1 MEDYEQYLSN
11 NAEDDERRAAAQVLE
26 GLAGLRL
33 EAKLREVAAEQAAQH
48 RRTLWRRLLFTLAA
62 LAFLAAVAYWFFS
75 KNVSTPSVPPI
86 EKQAPS
92 SPSPSKKQTPEQYK
106 LEKPREK
113 PPIAQIKPQEEVPVP
128 PDPIFPTFAL
138 QDEVIPEPLHAAPD
152 LVAMRGQG
160 EANAALKAQLDR
172 LWYVDYPPFGLKID
186 ATYRSADQLLKKRD
200 FSAAYLALEQIEQM
214 QADSLSLKIARE
226 NQKLLEKDPT
236 ASPVAAS
243 PLANDTLLY
252 LKAYCLLEMGEGQEA
267 IFYFSRM
274 RFPDPAWIPQL
285 TWYRALALLQANQRS
300 EALAVFNT
308 IAANSGHPYRRQARK
323 ALKLLQ

>member
-92 SPSPSKKQTPEQYK
+92 SPSPTKKQTPEQYK

-138 QDEVIPEPLHAAPD
+138 QDEIIPEPIHAAPD

-160 EANAALKAQLDR
+160 EANAALKALLDR
-172 LWYVDYPPFGLKID
+172 LWYVDYPLQELEVSEAFPSID
-186 ATYRSADQLLKKRD
+186 EKLKKRD
-200 FSAAYLALEQIEQM
+200 FTAAYLELEQ
-214 QADSLSLKIARE
+214 LSSTL
-226 NQKLLEKDPT
+226 P
-236 ASPVAAS
+236 
-243 PLANDTLLY
+243 ANDTLHALQ
-252 LKAYCLLEMGEGQEA
+252 AYCLLETGEGQEA
-267 IFYFSRM
+267 LLHFAQIQGRQLE
-274 RFPDPAWIPQL
+274 WKPQL
-285 TWYRALALLQANQRS
+285 EWYRGLALLLADKKS
-300 EALAVFNT
+300 EALAQFTT
-308 IAANSGHPYRRQARK
+308 IAANPGHPYRRQTRK
-323 ALKLLQ
+323 AMKLLQ

>member
-128 PDPIFPTFAL
+128 PDPIFPTFAI
-138 QDEVIPEPLHAAPD
+138 QDEVIPVPLHAAPD

-160 EANAALKAQLDR
+160 EANAALKALLDR
-172 LWYVDYPPFGLKID
+172 LWYVDYPLLGLDISKAFPSID
-186 ATYRSADQLLKKRD
+186 EKLKKRD
-200 FSAAYLALEQIEQM
+200 FTAAYLELEQLG
-214 QADSLSLKIARE
+214 SAR
-226 NQKLLEKDPT
+226 PT
-236 ASPVAAS
+236 
-243 PLANDTLLY
+243 NDTLHY
-252 LKAYCLLEMGEGQEA
+252 LQAYCLMETGEGQEA
-267 IFYFSRM
+267 LLHFDQIQSRQL
-274 RFPDPAWIPQL
+274 DWEPQL
-285 TWYRALALLQANQRS
+285 EWYRGLALLLDNKKP
-300 EALAVFNT
+300 EALAQFTT
-308 IAANSGHPYRRQARK
+308 IAANPGHPYRRQARK

>member
-1 MEDYEQYLSN
+1 MEKYEQYLSD
-11 NAEDDERRAAAQVLE
+11 NADDDERRAAAQVLE
-26 GLAGLRL
+26 GLAGIRL

-92 SPSPSKKQTPEQYK
+92 SPSPTKKQTPDQYK
-106 LEKPREK
+106 LEKPQEK
-113 PPIAQIKPQEEVPVP
+113 PPIAQLKPQEEVPVP

-152 LVAMRGQG
+152 LVATRGQG
-160 EANAALKAQLDR
+160 EANAALKVLLDQ
-172 LWYVDYPPFGLKID
+172 LWYVTYPLQGLEVSEAFPRVD
-186 ATYRSADQLLKKRD
+186 ENLKKRD
-200 FSAAYLALEQIEQM
+200 FTAAYLELEQLSST
-214 QADSLSLKIARE
+214 QA
-226 NQKLLEKDPT
+226 
-236 ASPVAAS
+236 
-243 PLANDTLLY
+243 ANDTLHY
-252 LKAYCLLEMGEGQEA
+252 LQAYCLLETGEGQEA
-267 IFYFSRM
+267 LLHFAQIQGRQL
-274 RFPDPAWIPQL
+274 AGNPQL
-285 TWYRALALLQANQRS
+285 HWYRGLALLLADKRPEALAL
-300 EALAVFNT
+300 FNV